1 MKRKLQ
7 PTSDTIKEWINTYV
21 PDKDLFFLPD
31 TNFTSFKEYID
42 NALVIPHEE
51 FKNHSSYKQVQ
62 FANSYEYWNLSK
74 DVAYVLVAP
83 PGWVNHLPAEKKIE
97 LFHIQVEVGRG
108 LIHPISDFSGDISSL
123 RDNVVKVKGEGYVV
137 LHKAMWEE
145 LSFRCKEDLITE
157 IAQEW
162 EEWACYDV
170 PAQTPQYL
178 RTYANTFPSRAGSNC
193 LSATLFAF
201 TQQEWIAHEWVHPQ
215 TFLQRL
221 ALEDYHVIPS
231 QGLRADDVVTWEN
244 ADGIIQHASYC
255 IDGQFFFNKR
265 GQTFFN
271 AWSIVHLDDLKG
283 DWGHLS
289 MKTYRKK

>member
-1 MKRKLQ
+1 MKRKLK
-7 PTSDTIKEWINTYV
+7 PTPDILKEWIKSYV
-21 PDKDLFFLPD
+21 PEKDLFFLRGTD
-31 TNFTSFKEYID
+31 LDRFKEYLT
-42 NALVIPHEE
+42 NVLVIPHEE

-74 DVAYVLVAP
+74 DIAYVLVAQ

-97 LFHIQVEVGRG
+97 LLHIQVAVGRG
-108 LIHPISDFSGDISSL
+108 LIHPISDFTGDTSSL
-123 RDNVVKVKGEGYVV
+123 LNNVIDVKGEEYAV

-145 LSFRCKEDLITE
+145 LSYRCKEDLITD

-162 EEWACYDV
+162 EDWTCFDV
-170 PAQTPQYL
+170 PPQTPHHIL
-178 RTYANTFPSRAGSNC
+178 PFTNTFPSRAGSNC
-193 LSATLFAF
+193 LAATLFAI
-201 TQQEWIAHEWVHPQ
+201 TLQEWIAHEWVHPQ

-221 ALEDYHVIPS
+221 ALEEYHVIPS
-231 QGLRADDVVTWEN
+231 QELMAGYVVTWEN
-244 ADGIIQHASYC
+244 TDGIIQHASYC
-255 IDGQFFFNKR
+255 IDGQYFFNKR

-271 AWSIVHLDDLKG
+271 AWSIVHLDDLKE

>member
-1 MKRKLQ
+1 M
-7 PTSDTIKEWINTYV
+7 
-21 PDKDLFFLPD
+21 
-31 TNFTSFKEYID
+31 
-42 NALVIPHEE
+42 
-51 FKNHSSYKQVQ
+51 
-62 FANSYEYWNLSK
+62 
-74 DVAYVLVAP
+74 
-83 PGWVNHLPAEKKIE
+83 NHLPAEKKIE
-97 LFHIQVEVGRG
+97 LLHIQVEVGRG

-123 RDNVVKVKGEGYVV
+123 RDNVVKVNGEGYVV

-145 LSFRCKEDLITE
+145 LSYRCKEDLIIE

-162 EEWACYDV
+162 EEWNCYDV
-170 PAQTPQYL
+170 PAQTPQHL
-178 RTYANTFPSRAGSNC
+178 RRYANTFPSRAGSNC
-193 LSATLFAF
+193 LSATLFAI

-231 QGLRADDVVTWEN
+231 QGLRAGDVVTWEN

-271 AWSIVHLDDLKG
+271 AWSIVHLDDLKE

-289 MKTYRKK
+289 MKSYRKK